1 MLVKQMINLE
11 LLTPNLDKV
20 EKVSK
25 IEKKKED
32 KKDQDLSKKKDD
44 DKGFQEIFEKE
55 TFKYKSNDEKSK

>member
-44 DKGFQEIFEKE
+44 DKGFQEIFDKE
-55 TFKYKSNDEKSK
+55 TSKYKSNNEKSK